1 MKMILPKNVS
11 YIISKLEQAGF
22 EAYAVGGCVRDTLL
36 DRKPQDWD
44 ITTSAKPLQIKELFK
59 KTIDT
64 GIQHGT
70 VTVMLDH
77 VGYEVTTYR
86 IDGEYEDNRH
96 PKKVEFT
103 DNLKLDLERRD
114 FTINAMA
121 YNDNRGLVDEFW
133 GIKDLK
139 DGIIRCVGDAGQR
152 FDEDALRMLR
162 AVRFAGQLGF
172 DIEEKTKKAI
182 VERASHL
189 ENISAERI
197 RVELTK
203 LLVSKEAGRI
213 RDAYKT
219 GMTKYFLPELD
230 VAMETEQ
237 KNPHH
242 IYTVGEHS
250 IYGIEVMNCFF
261 EITSDKKIYDK
272 IPENVLETAK
282 KLAAKMDKKQ
292 QTVLCMTMLLHDIA
306 KPVVMSI
313 DEKGIGHFIGHPV
326 QSEKMAKK
334 IMRRL
339 TFDNDSIS
347 KACRLIRFHDYR
359 MEDTSR
365 AFRRAV
371 SKIGADIMDMLFLVE
386 YADVLAQSDM
396 QRDEKLAKIDAG
408 VKRFEYIMA
417 NAQPLSIKDLA
428 VTGSDLIA
436 AGVKPGPKMGEILK
450 AMLDKV
456 LDEPELNTK
465 DGLLNYLK
473 CENGNKNV
481 EDMEK
486 L

>member
-1 MKMILPKNVS
+1 MILPKNVS

-121 YNDNRGLVDEFW
+121 YNDNRGLVDEFG

-172 DIEEKTKKAI
+172 AIEEKTREAI
-182 VERASHL
+182 VERADHL
-189 ENISAERI
+189 KNISAERI
-197 RVELTK
+197 R
-203 LLVSKEAGRI
+203 VSKEAGRI

-230 VAMETEQ
+230 AAMQTEQ

-250 IYGIEVMNCFF
+250 ICGIELMNCFF
-261 EITSDKKIYDK
+261 GITSDKKIYDK

-306 KPVVMSI
+306 KPAVMTV
-313 DEKGIGHFIGHPV
+313 DEKGIGHFIGHPA

-359 MEDTSR
+359 MEDKSR

-473 CENGNKNV
+473 CNSSAIKR
-481 EDMEK
+481 
-486 L
+486 